1 MEFQHCRP
9 SPDIQLREYGSKYR
23 IMLTTSCR
31 TEYMENGDDGDAATA
46 NDDDGADYDDGADD
60 DDNADDDQPEE

>member
-1 MEFQHCRP
+1 
-9 SPDIQLREYGSKYR
+9 
-23 IMLTTSCR
+23 MLTTSCR
-31 TEYMENGDDGDAATA
+31 TEYMENDEDGDAATA

>member
-1 MEFQHCRP
+1 
-9 SPDIQLREYGSKYR
+9 
-23 IMLTTSCR
+23 MLTTSCR
-31 TEYMENGDDGDAATA
+31 TEHVENDDDGDASTA